1 MAILNE
7 AGSYGMGVQMTQPFT
22 GLTPELLA
30 DEINDVQMELRKD
43 AGDASA
49 LRELLLSIAGDAGY
63 AEWLSREQFDGRPFV
78 HPPGLDFAL
87 LERLALAK
95 ERNLAVRV
103 NVCDD
108 LALVTDGLWVDAA
121 HRVFPF
127 ADESGLL
134 KARCDRLGWSDWAT
148 CLIDPA
154 TGCGHNLLRYQ
165 GTARRYGF
173 DVNAR
178 SLSYAA
184 VNATL
189 NSVPVALL
197 GLNDVQDG
205 LPAVFTALGP
215 ERVLMIANMPFEL
228 SPLRDA
234 LPPSAEGG
242 YFGYELTR
250 AALNAAAGLEEQLG
264 PDSRLRCLVL
274 TYSVGC
280 LDEQRWAVTEHAE
293 RCFGADRVAW
303 HPLPSES
310 LWRVNGKK
318 QQPNPM
324 PLENLALKADCRFD
338 VRDPSRRE
346 EIREGYRTLVRDCA
360 RNGWDHLAYGIVEV
374 TDSRA
379 S

>member
-1 MAILNE
+1 M
-7 AGSYGMGVQMTQPFT
+7 
-22 GLTPELLA
+22 TPELLA
-30 DEINDVQMELRKD
+30 DEINEVQMELRK
-43 AGDASA
+43 APGDAAA
-49 LRELLLSIAGDAGY
+49 LRELLLEIAGSASY
-63 AEWLSREQFDGRPFV
+63 AEWLDREQFEGRPFE
-78 HPPGLDFAL
+78 HPPARDLAL

-95 ERNLAVRV
+95 ERSLAVRV
-103 NVCDD
+103 NVCED

-127 ADESGLL
+127 ADEGALL
-134 KARCDRLGWSDWAT
+134 KRRCDQLGWSDWAT

-154 TGCGHNLLRYQ
+154 TGCGHNLLMYE
-165 GTARRYGF
+165 GSARRYGF
-173 DVNAR
+173 DVSAR

-205 LPAVFTALGP
+205 LPAVFAPRGP

-250 AALNAAAGLEEQLG
+250 AALNAAAGLEEQLDA
-264 PDSRLRCLVL
+264 DSRLRCLLL

-280 LDEQRWAVTEHAE
+280 LAEDRWAVAEHAE
-293 RCFGADRVAW
+293 RCFGAGRVTW
-303 HPLPSES
+303 HPLTDEP

-318 QQPNPM
+318 EQSNPM
-324 PLENLALKADCRFD
+324 PLDNLALKADCRFD
-338 VRDPSRRE
+338 VRDPARRE
-346 EIREGYRTLVRDCA
+346 EIREGYHDLVRDCA
-360 RNGWDHLAYGIVEV
+360 ANGWDHLAYGIIEV
-374 TDSRA
+374 TDVP
-379 S
+379 